1 MAYAKSFS
9 VHRLTNRC
17 GDDTDLLR
25 IIAST
30 VPDPV
35 NVTLAIPVVDN
46 LRQKIESVD
55 PRLNV
60 VSLSRAQRHVYREG
74 RPLWPGYYDPPA
86 GSRPDEESEKEATKA
101 LAATLAVTQ
110 VVFTNPI
117 IPSDIADRSPNLR
130 WLQLTSAGVDRLL
143 DSPLVRSG
151 VTVTTASGIHA
162 VTISEYVL
170 GAMLAFA
177 KGFTRA
183 VRSQQES
190 QWSPYGPQEL
200 EGQTVGIVGMG
211 AIGSRVAELSHAFG
225 MRVLAIRRSVDQR
238 TPGEG
243 PVDELL
249 PTSDLPY
256 LLGES
261 DYVVL
266 AMPLTPE
273 STKLIGEAE
282 LRSMKQSAV
291 LVNIAR
297 GAVIDEPVLIRAM
310 KEHWIAGAALDV
322 FEKEPLPSDSELWGL
337 ENVLLTPHISG
348 GTPKYMERAV
358 GLFCENLRRY
368 LAGETLRNV
377 VDPARGY

>member
-1 MAYAKSFS
+1 MPNS
-9 VHRLTNRC
+9 
-17 GDDTDLLR
+17 
-25 IIAST
+25 
-30 VPDPV
+30 V
-35 NVTLAIPVVDN
+35 NVTLAIPVIDA
-46 LRQKIESVD
+46 LRQQIESVD
-55 PRLNV
+55 SRLKV

-86 GSRPDEESEKEATKA
+86 GARADEESEEEAA
-101 LAATLAVTQ
+101 ERLASILGETE
-110 VVFTNPI
+110 VVFTNPV
-117 IPSDIADRSPNLR
+117 IPGNIAERAPNLR

-162 VTISEYVL
+162 VTISEYVI

-190 QWSPYGPQEL
+190 QWSPYGPQEM

-211 AIGSRVAELSHAFG
+211 AIGSRVAELSRAFG
-225 MRVLAIRRSVDQR
+225 MRVLAIRRSVEQR

-249 PTSDLPY
+249 PTSELPY
-256 LLGES
+256 LLAES

-282 LRSMKQSAV
+282 LRTMKASAV

-297 GAVIDEPVLIRAM
+297 GAVIDEPVLIRAI

-337 ENVLLTPHISG
+337 DNVLLTPHISG
-348 GTPKYMERAV
+348 GTPRYMERAV

-368 LAGETLRNV
+368 LAGEPLRNV

>member
-1 MAYAKSFS
+1 
-9 VHRLTNRC
+9 
-17 GDDTDLLR
+17 
-25 IIAST
+25 

-35 NVTLAIPVVDN
+35 NVTLAIPVVDT
-46 LRQKIESVD
+46 LREKVESVD

-86 GSRPDEESEKEATKA
+86 GSRPDEESEEEATKA
-101 LAATLAVTQ
+101 LAATLAVTE

-170 GAMLAFA
+170 GAMLTFA
-177 KGFTRA
+177 KGFTHA
-183 VRSQQES
+183 VRSQQQS

-211 AIGSRVAELSHAFG
+211 AIGSHVAELSHAFG

-273 STKLIGEAE
+273 STRLIGEAE
-282 LRSMKQSAV
+282 LRAMKPSAV

-310 KEHWIAGAALDV
+310 KERWIAGAALDV

-348 GTPKYMERAV
+348 GTPRYMERAV
-358 GLFCENLRRY
+358 DLFCENLRRY